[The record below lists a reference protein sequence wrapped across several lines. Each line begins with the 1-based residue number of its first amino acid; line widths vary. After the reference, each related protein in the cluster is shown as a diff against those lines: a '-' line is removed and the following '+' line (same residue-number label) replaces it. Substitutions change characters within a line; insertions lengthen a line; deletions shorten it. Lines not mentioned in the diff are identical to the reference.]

1 MKFCSECANPV
12 SLMIPQGDN
21 RPRYVCAQC
30 ETIHYQNPKMVIGSI
45 PVWEDAGQ
53 VQILLC
59 KRAIEP
65 RYGKWTL
72 PGGFMENNE
81 TTAAAALR
89 ETLEESGANI
99 SLESMFTLLNVPQV
113 HQVHIFYR
121 ATLLNLD
128 FAAGEE
134 SLEVRLFSES
144 EIPWGDLAFPTVHKT
159 LKFFFEDHARVKAG
173 IGEYAF
179 HTHDIVKR
187 QGRSDY

>member
-1 MKFCSECANPV
+1 
-12 SLMIPQGDN
+12 
-21 RPRYVCAQC
+21 
-30 ETIHYQNPKMVIGSI
+30 MVIGSI
-45 PVWEDAGQ
+45 PVWEQDGQ

-89 ETLEESGANI
+89 ETHEESGAQIALQN
-99 SLESMFTLLNVPQV
+99 LFTLLNVPQV
-113 HQVHIFYR
+113 HQVHMFYR

-134 SLEVRLFSES
+134 SLEVKLFGEN
-144 EIPWGDLAFPTVHKT
+144 EIPWGELAFPTVCKT
-159 LKFFFEDHARVKAG
+159 LKLFFEDHAKVKAG
-173 IGEYAF
+173 VGSYDF
-179 HTHDIVKR
+179 HTHDILKR
-187 QGRSDY
+187 HGRPDC